1 MKESRFFLSFLI
13 SVIVVAV
20 ASADWVPLTG
30 NPVSLSSLPS
40 GVLTMGDKEFSEF
53 VLSAESTGGAL
64 PPNADS
70 VYLQGGQDTTSGDYG
85 LRFLLL
91 LNVASNQS
99 ITADLSFKVS
109 ILPGYDQYFIDD
121 ASMILTNASATGTG
135 AVNVAETI
143 LDAPPPAGNL
153 LASLHCSKVYGDGG
167 VNLQDYAE
175 FDLSKAI
182 WVGKEISLVG
192 GTSGTAHMSEFFQ
205 FYSQIPEP
213 ATVLLFGLG
222 ALALLRIKRRA

>member
-1 MKESRFFLSFLI
+1 MKESRLFLSFLI
-13 SVIVVAV
+13 SLIAATV
-20 ASADWVPLTG
+20 ASAVWVPLPG
-30 NPVSLSSLPS
+30 NPVTLSSLP
-40 GVLTMGDKEFSEF
+40 GGALTVYDKEFSGF
-53 VLSAESTGGAL
+53 VLSADSTGGAL
-64 PPNADS
+64 PPNADT
-70 VYLQGGQDTTSGDYG
+70 VYLQGGQDNTSGDYG

-99 ITADLSFKVS
+99 ITADLTFKVS
-109 ILPGYDQYFIDD
+109 ILPNYQYFIKD

-143 LDAPPPAGNL
+143 LDAPPPAGNAI
-153 LASLHCSKVYGDGG
+153 ASLHCSKVYGDGG
-167 VNLQDYAE
+167 VNLRDYAE
-175 FDLSKAI
+175 FDLIKDI
-182 WVGKEISLVG
+182 WVSKEISLVG

-222 ALALLRIKRRA
+222 ALVLLRIRRRA